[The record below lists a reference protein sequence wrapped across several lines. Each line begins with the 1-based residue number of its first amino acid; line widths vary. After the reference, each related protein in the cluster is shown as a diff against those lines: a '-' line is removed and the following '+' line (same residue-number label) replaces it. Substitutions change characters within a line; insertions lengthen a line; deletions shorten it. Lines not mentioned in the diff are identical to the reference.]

1 MFRNVFRSPS
11 TTAMLASAATAAFTG
26 SSYISSTSNNDN
38 NNTRCDSK
46 PTDVP
51 TFKVWRKRSDG
62 TEHFSI

>member
-11 TTAMLASAATAAFTG
+11 TTAMLARAATAAFTG
-26 SSYISSTSNNDN
+26 SSYISSTSNDN

-62 TEHFSI
+62 TENFSI

>member
-26 SSYISSTSNNDN
+26 SSYISSNSNA

-46 PTDVP
+46 PTDLP

-62 TEHFSI
+62 TEI